1 MKFSDTQTNLINIQ
15 KQLSPDDLIS
25 LKIFDKEDQN
35 GLTIRQRQNWFAA
48 SAIQAEKRN
57 LFYV

>member
-25 LKIFDKEDQN
+25 LKIFDKEEQN
-35 GLTIRQRQNWFAA
+35 GLTIGH
-48 SAIQAEKRN
+48 N
-57 LFYV
+57 LTP